1 MRLIVGDSRKGYRTL
16 MKEGIHPKYYPDAKV
31 VCSCGATWTTGST
44 VELIRT
50 DVCSNCHPF
59 FTGEQRIIDTAG
71 QVDRYHKRVKQR
83 DLHEAE
89 EKARIELALRKR
101 REALLRQQIEALD
114 LGDRVHKL
122 LVDAGI
128 VRIGDLLEKM
138 EESETALQ
146 SIEGLGA
153 RSIREIKE
161 RLQMLGLITE

>member
-1 MRLIVGDSRKGYRTL
+1 

-89 EKARIELALRKR
+89 EKARVELALRKR
-101 REALLRQQIEALD
+101 REALLKQQIEALD

-122 LVDAGI
+122 LVDAGM
-128 VRIGDLLEKM
+128 VSIGDLLEKM
-138 EESETALQ
+138 EEGEATLQ

-153 RSIREIKE
+153 RAIREIKE

>member
-1 MRLIVGDSRKGYRTL
+1 
-16 MKEGIHPKYYPDAKV
+16 MKEGIHPKYYPNAKV

-71 QVDRYHKRVKQR
+71 QVDRYHKRMKQR

-89 EKARIELALRKR
+89 EKARLELALRKR

-122 LVDAGI
+122 LVDAGM
-128 VRIGDLLEKM
+128 VTIGDLLKKM
-138 EESETALQ
+138 EEGEAALQ
-146 SIEGLGA
+146 SIEGLSA

-161 RLQMLGLITE
+161 RFQMLGLITE

>member
-1 MRLIVGDSRKGYRTL
+1 

-89 EKARIELALRKR
+89 EKARVELALRKR
-101 REALLRQQIEALD
+101 REALLKQQIEALD

-122 LVDAGI
+122 LVDAGM
-128 VRIGDLLEKM
+128 VSIGDLLEKM
-138 EESETALQ
+138 EEGEAALQ

-153 RSIREIKE
+153 RAIREIKE

>member
-1 MRLIVGDSRKGYRTL
+1 
-16 MKEGIHPKYYPDAKV
+16 MKEGIHPKYYPNAKV

-71 QVDRYHKRVKQR
+71 QVDRYHKRMKQR

-89 EKARIELALRKR
+89 EKARLELALRKR

-122 LVDAGI
+122 LVDAGM
-128 VRIGDLLEKM
+128 VTIGDLLKKM
-138 EESETALQ
+138 EEGEAALQ
-146 SIEGLGA
+146 SIEGLSA

-161 RLQMLGLITE
+161 RFQMLGLTTE

>member
-1 MRLIVGDSRKGYRTL
+1 

-44 VELIRT
+44 VPMIRT
-50 DVCSNCHPF
+50 DVCSSCHPF

-83 DLHEAE
+83 SLHEAE
-89 EKARIELALRKR
+89 EKARTELALRKR

-122 LVDAGI
+122 LVDAGM
-128 VRIGDLLEKM
+128 VSIGDLVKRLDEGG
-138 EESETALQ
+138 EAALQ
-146 SIEGLGA
+146 GIEGLGA

-161 RLQMLGLITE
+161 RLQMLGLVAA

>member
-1 MRLIVGDSRKGYRTL
+1 
-16 MKEGIHPKYYPDAKV
+16 MKEGIHPKYYPNARV

-89 EKARIELALRKR
+89 EKARLELALRKR

-114 LGDRVHKL
+114 LGDRVHRL
-122 LVDAGI
+122 LVDAGM
-128 VRIGDLLEKM
+128 VTIGDLLKKM
-138 EESETALQ
+138 EEGEAALQ
-146 SIEGLGA
+146 SIEGLSA

-161 RLQMLGLITE
+161 RLQMLGLTSE

>member
-1 MRLIVGDSRKGYRTL
+1 
-16 MKEGIHPKYYPDAKV
+16 MKEGIHPKYYPNAKV

-83 DLHEAE
+83 NLHEAE
-89 EKARIELALRKR
+89 EKARLELALRKR

-114 LGDRVHKL
+114 LGDRVHKV
-122 LVDAGI
+122 LVDAGM
-128 VRIGDLLEKM
+128 VTIGDLLKKM
-138 EESETALQ
+138 EEGDAALQ
-146 SIEGLGA
+146 SIEGLSA

-161 RLQMLGLITE
+161 RLQMLGLTTE